1 MTNYREV
8 LRLAEKG
15 FSQVRIAE
23 SVGITRQTVSTI
35 IRRAEEL
42 GLRFEGVSEL
52 SDRELSEKLMP
63 QSAAARLA
71 FVMPDY
77 EMVHRELQKPG
88 VTLML
93 MWQEYVLKCHTNGEL
108 PYQETQF
115 RKYYHDWA
123 AETKATMHITR
134 KPGELMEVD
143 WAGTT
148 AKISDNITGNDINA
162 YIFVAVL
169 PYSGYGY
176 VEAFWNMEQGSWIAG
191 HVNAYEHF
199 GGVARIL
206 VLDNLKTGVIKHTKS
221 EIVLNRTYQ
230 EMAEHYDTAIIPARV
245 RMPKDKATVEGT
257 VGIISTFILAAIRND
272 KFFSLSELNEI
283 IKKRLHDYNHKPFQ
297 RKDGSRASMFADE
310 RQFLLPLPKNA
321 YEVSDW
327 RVATVNRGY
336 HVLANDNYYS
346 VPFEFIK
353 KKVDIRLTRNTVEIL
368 YDNNRIASHI
378 RISGKTGGYS
388 TIEEHMPHAHQQY
401 NQWNGDKYR
410 GRACE
415 AGENTLAVVNS
426 ILSSYK
432 VEQQGYRPCQTLLKL
447 GETYSPEELES
458 ACERALTYTSSPTLK
473 IVQTLIKSG
482 LTNSAQDPKSS
493 SEPSKYSFTR
503 GADYY
508 GKGGD
513 E

>member
-8 LRLAEKG
+8 LRLAEMG
-15 FSQVRIAE
+15 FSQKQIAE
-23 SVGITRQTVSTI
+23 SVGVTRQTVSTI
-35 IRRAEEL
+35 IRRAEDL
-42 GLRFEGVSEL
+42 GLRFGNVSEL
-52 SDRELSEKLMP
+52 SDRELSQKLMP
-63 QSAAARLA
+63 QSTAARLA
-71 FVMPDY
+71 FKMPDY

-93 MWQEYVLKCHTNGEL
+93 MWQEYVLKCHTSGEI

-123 AETKATMHITR
+123 AETKATMHINR
-134 KPGELMEVD
+134 KSGELMEVD

-148 AKISDNITGNDINA
+148 AKITDNITGNDINA

-176 VEAFWNMEQGSWIAG
+176 VEAFWDMTQSSWIAG
-191 HVNAYEHF
+191 HANAYEYF

-206 VLDNLKTGVIKHTKS
+206 VPDNLKTGVIKHTKS
-221 EIVLNRTYQ
+221 EIILNRTYQ
-230 EMAEHYDTAIIPARV
+230 EMAEHYGTAIIPTRV

-272 KFFSLSELNEI
+272 KFFSLAELNEV

-297 RKDGSRASMFADE
+297 RKDGSRAGMFADE

-321 YEVSDW
+321 YELSNW
-327 RVATVNRGY
+327 RVATVNKGY
-336 HVLANDNYYS
+336 HVLADDNYYS

-353 KKVDIRLTRNTVEIL
+353 KKVDVRLTRTTVEIL

-378 RISGKTGGYS
+378 RITGKTGGYS
-388 TIEEHMPHAHQQY
+388 THEAHMPQTHQQY
-401 NQWNGDKYR
+401 LHWNGDKYR
-410 GRACE
+410 ERALE
-415 AGENTLAVVNS
+415 SGKNTSAVVNAIS
-426 ILSSYK
+426 WHK
-432 VEQQGYRPCQTLLKL
+432 VEQQGYRACQTLLKL
-447 GETYSPEELES
+447 VETYSPEELES
-458 ACERALTYTSSPTLK
+458 ACERALTYTESPTLK
-473 IVQTLIKSG
+473 IVQTIIKSG
-482 LTNSAQDPKSS
+482 TAQSNQEQKPP

-508 GKGGD
+508 GKGGN